1 MIPEY
6 WWPLVY
12 QYGVGLVIFV
22 IGMTLII
29 KHRSCVLSRPQ
40 DRFWFGVL
48 IFGFIW
54 YAGLHLLWYLA
65 ALFILPPDGGGGAAG

>member
-1 MIPEY
+1 VIPEY
-6 WWPLVY
+6 WWPYVY
-12 QYGVGLVIFV
+12 QYGVGLVVFV
-22 IGMTLII
+22 TGMTLIL
-29 KHRSCVLSRPQ
+29 KYKSCVLARRQ

-65 ALFILPPDGGGGAAG
+65 ALFILPPDGGGGGAG